1 METAMKAAPSTK
13 QKLIDTA
20 LELIWTSSYG
30 SVSVDDIC
38 KAADVKKG
46 SFYHFFPSK
55 VDLAIAAM
63 EESFISVKPQF
74 DEMFSASTP
83 PLERFSRL
91 ADYTYQTQKQYAE
104 ERGRVVGCP
113 CSSLGCEM
121 SGQEP
126 GIRGKF
132 DEHMR
137 RMERYYEQAIRDL
150 VADGLL
156 ASDTD
161 VKAKAKEIYAY
172 LLGQQMIAR
181 IRNDLEPLQSDL
193 KAGLWRTLGVDASA
207 LDGVTAD

>member
-1 METAMKAAPSTK
+1 MHAAAVPSTK

-38 KAADVKKG
+38 KAAGVKKG

-63 EESFISVKPQF
+63 EESFTSVKPDF
-74 DEMFSASTP
+74 DEIFSASTP

-91 ADYTYQTQKQYAE
+91 ADFTYRTQKQFAE

-132 DEHMR
+132 DEHMK

-156 ASDTD
+156 AADTD
-161 VKAKAKEIYAY
+161 AKAKAKEIYAY

-181 IRNDLEPLQSDL
+181 IRNDLEPLQSEL
-193 KAGLWRTLGVDASA
+193 KAGLWRTLGVEANA
-207 LDGVTAD
+207 LNGVAAG

>member
-1 METAMKAAPSTK
+1 MQAAAVPSTK

-38 KAADVKKG
+38 KAAGVKKG

-91 ADYTYQTQKQYAE
+91 ADFTYQTQKQYAE

-132 DEHMR
+132 DEHMK

-156 ASDTD
+156 AAETD
-161 VKAKAKEIYAY
+161 VKAKAKEVYAY

-193 KAGLWRTLGVDASA
+193 KAGLWRTLGIEANAVDG
-207 LDGVTAD
+207 LVPG

>member
-1 METAMKAAPSTK
+1 METDMKAAPSTK

-91 ADYTYQTQKQYAE
+91 ADFTYQTQKQYAE

-150 VADGLL
+150 VAEGLL

>member
-1 METAMKAAPSTK
+1 MGTDMKAAPSTK

-150 VADGLL
+150 VAEGLL

-207 LDGVTAD
+207 LDGVTAN